1 MFGSRLVG
9 YADCGEIN
17 AGVGEGDSDS
27 GCAMS
32 NGACNVLAAVGS
44 ALGTDVE
51 TKLSVGVV

>member
-27 GCAMS
+27 EYAMS

-44 ALGTDVE
+44 VLGTDVE
-51 TKLSVGVV
+51 KEFSVGLV